1 MKNDIF
7 FNLYLRKD
15 AIRILKKNGSE
26 VDKMNPKD
34 RENLIEMVMEDLYDK
49 YSEEY

>member
-1 MKNDIF
+1 MRNDMF
-7 FNLYLRKD
+7 FNLFLRKD
-15 AIRILKKNGSE
+15 AIRLLKKNGSKLDE
-26 VDKMNPKD
+26 IDSKD